1 MHGAGRGTGRAWLA
15 AAALTTLCAACAQE
29 EPPLDEAAVLA
40 RSDAVAGRFQST
52 LQGQLKTALA
62 AGGPML
68 AVTVC
73 HDAAPLIAAQE
84 SERSGAL
91 VSRVA
96 ERNRSPAGGL
106 SDELRPHYT
115 ELASAP
121 LVDGKPASRI
131 WRTGTGDDATI
142 NVLRAIPM
150 QEKPC
155 TVCHGI
161 DVSPDLAARIQ
172 ELYPNDKATGFKPGD
187 MRGAMLI
194 RWPAAA
200 FAE

>member
-1 MHGAGRGTGRAWLA
+1 MRRGAGRAWLA
-15 AAALTTLCAACAQE
+15 AAALAALCAACAQE

-40 RSDAVAGRFQST
+40 RSDAVAGHFQSA

-84 SERSGAL
+84 LERSGAE

-96 ERNRSPAGGL
+96 ERNRSPAGRL
-106 SDELRPHYT
+106 TDEVRAHYT
-115 ELASAP
+115 GLASAP
-121 LVDGKPASRI
+121 LVNGKPASRI
-131 WRTGTGDDATI
+131 WRSGMGDGAII

-150 QEKPC
+150 REKPC
-155 TVCHGI
+155 TVCHGTN
-161 DVSPDLAARIQ
+161 VASDLAARIR